1 MWELDGQA
9 YNQSD
14 IQSVADRLGISF
26 DEYVKK
32 FNLKKLDDSIDI
44 MEEIEPTTFTLS
56 DTFNQLS
63 TQSVDDSIYNMDASE
78 SSENIKTLL
87 DGSNVIFNR
96 ETRNNNNWN

>member
-32 FNLKKLDDSIDI
+32 FNLKRLDEEIDI
-44 MEEIEPTTFTLS
+44 ES
-56 DTFNQLS
+56 DPFSFDTI
-63 TQSVDDSIYNMDASE
+63 TDVIGDDFYKIDH
-78 SSENIKTLL
+78 
-87 DGSNVIFNR
+87 F
-96 ETRNNNNWN
+96 